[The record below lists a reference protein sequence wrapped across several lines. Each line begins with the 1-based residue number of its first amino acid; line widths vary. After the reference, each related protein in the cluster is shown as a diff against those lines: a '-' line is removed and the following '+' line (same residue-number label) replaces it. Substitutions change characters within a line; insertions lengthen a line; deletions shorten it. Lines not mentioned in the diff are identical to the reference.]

1 MFVDIYAIQNV
12 PPCDINRDDTG
23 TPKTAIYGGYLRSR
37 VSSQAWK
44 HAMREEF
51 SKHVDGSQLGV
62 RSKHAVALIAE
73 EIVKQRPELAY
84 LAETMASNVLKI
96 TGVKVEES
104 KRKGQDQGT
113 SVTQYLVFIAR
124 SEISKLATIAID
136 AHDGGE
142 DLAKPSKELK
152 KQVSS
157 AFHGVQALDIALFGR
172 MLADAPDLNTDASA
186 QVAHAISVDKV
197 TQEFDYFTAVDDIAA
212 EDNAGAAMLDTIGF
226 NSSTLYRYATVNLDS
241 LEQQLGGAEAA
252 SAAVKAFLDAF
263 VTAMPTGKQNT
274 FANRTLPS
282 AVLVALRK
290 DQPMN
295 GVSAFEE
302 PVSAK
307 EGTSISKQAED
318 RLARTLE
325 QISGAYGDAPAAAW
339 WTAVDGGTE
348 ALQNF
353 GAECSF
359 PEMLEQVQTSVKD
372 MLAGGEEQ

>member
-62 RSKHAVALIAE
+62 RSKHAVALIAD
-73 EIVKQRPELAY
+73 EIANQRPELAE

-96 TGVKVEES
+96 TGVKTEES
-104 KRKGQDQGT
+104 RRKGQDQGT
-113 SVTQYLVFIAR
+113 TVTQYLIFIAR
-124 SEISKLATIAID
+124 SEISKLASIAID
-136 AHDGGE
+136 AHDRGE
-142 DLAKPSKELK
+142 DLAKPDKDLK
-152 KQVSS
+152 KKVSN

-186 QVAHAISVDKV
+186 QVAHAISVDKIS
-197 TQEFDYFTAVDDIAA
+197 QEFDYFTAVDDIAA

-241 LEQQLGGAEAA
+241 LEQQLGGAKAA
-252 SAAVKAFLDAF
+252 SAAIRAF
-263 VTAMPTGKQNT
+263 VDVFSTSMPSGKQNT

-282 AVLVALRK
+282 AVMVALRK
-290 DQPMN
+290 DQPIN
-295 GVSAFEE
+295 GVSAFED
-302 PVSAK
+302 PITAK
-307 EGTSISKQAED
+307 EGTSISRQAED
-318 RLARTLE
+318 RLAKTLKN
-325 QISGAYGDAPAAAW
+325 ISATYGDAPAAAW

-353 GAECSF
+353 GTECSF
-359 PEMLEQVQTSVKD
+359 PDMLDQVEASVRNV
-372 MLAGGEEQ
+372 LAGGEE

>member
-62 RSKHAVALIAE
+62 RSKHAVALIAD
-73 EIVKQRPELAY
+73 EIVKQRPELAD
-84 LAETMASNVLKI
+84 LAESMATDVLKI

-113 SVTQYLVFIAR
+113 SVTQYLIFIAR
-124 SEISKLATIAID
+124 SEISKLAAIAIK
-136 AHDGGE
+136 AHDSGD
-142 DLAKPSKELK
+142 DLTKPSKVLK

-157 AFHGVQALDIALFGR
+157 AFHGVQAMDIALFGR

-186 QVAHAISVDKV
+186 QVAHAISVDKIS
-197 TQEFDYFTAVDDIAA
+197 QEFDYFTAVDDIAA

-226 NSSTLYRYATVNLDS
+226 NSSTLYRYATVNLDT
-241 LEQQLGGAEAA
+241 LEQQLGGADAT
-252 SAAVKAFLDAF
+252 SAATKAFLDAF

-290 DQPMN
+290 DQPVN
-295 GVSAFEE
+295 GVAAFEE

-307 EGTSISKQAED
+307 EGTSISRQAED
-318 RLARTLE
+318 KLAKTLV

-348 ALQNF
+348 ALQDF
-353 GAECSF
+353 GAGCSF
-359 PEMLEQVQTSVKD
+359 PEMLDQVEASVKNV
-372 MLAGGEEQ
+372 LAGGEA